1 MSFSITRRTLLKY
14 TIGTLALASTF
25 STQRVQGNLLS
36 QLFGKAGKETPRI
49 TPNEDFYV
57 TTYDI
62 TPEISV
68 DSWALHIRGLV
79 SKPVTLTYEDL
90 LKKPQTSLIATL
102 ECIGNPVGGYSIG
115 TAQWEGIGVQELLE
129 EAGVE
134 SNAIDL
140 VLHGADEYSDSVPIS
155 RAMQKEVIVATKMNG
170 VPLPPEHGFPAR
182 IIVPGIVGMKHV
194 KWLTSLEPVSYD
206 YKGYWQQ
213 QSWPDD
219 APNVLSSRID
229 LPGDRETISTP
240 TYRIKGIA
248 FGGLDPIHR
257 VEIST
262 DGGTQWRLAT
272 LEPPPSP
279 YSWTPWFFD
288 WAIPQKGEFILA
300 ARAIGRSGRAQA
312 TQFGGRAPQGTVDL
326 HGISV
331 EVTSS

>member
-1 MSFSITRRTLLKY
+1 
-14 TIGTLALASTF
+14 LALAASF
-25 STQRVQGNLLS
+25 PIQRAQGNLFNN
-36 QLFGKAGKETPRI
+36 LFGKTGQETARI

-57 TTYDI
+57 TTYDTI
-62 TPEISV
+62 PEISV
-68 DSWALHIRGLV
+68 DSWALKIHGLV
-79 SKPVTLTYEDL
+79 TRPLTLTYEDL
-90 LKKPQTSLIATL
+90 LNKPQTSLIATL

-115 TAQWEGIGVQELLE
+115 TAQWEGVRVQELLD

-134 SNAIDL
+134 SNAFDL
-140 VLHGADEYSDSVPIS
+140 VLHGADDYSDSFPIS
-155 RAMQKEVIVATKMNG
+155 RAMQKEVILATKMNG
-170 VPLPPEHGFPAR
+170 VPLPLEHGFPAR

-219 APNVLSSRID
+219 APNTLSSRID
-229 LPGDRETISTP
+229 LPGDRETITEK

-248 FGGLDPIHR
+248 FGGQETIRR

-262 DGGTQWRLAT
+262 DGGAQWKPAI

-279 YSWTPWFFD
+279 YAWTPWFYD
-288 WAIPQKGEFILA
+288 WPLPQKGEYILVV
-300 ARAIGRSGRAQA
+300 RAIGQSGRVQA

-326 HGISV
+326 HSISV
-331 EVTSS
+331 EIRSS